1 MTAPP
6 HLHRRLLAN
15 ALRGMALGAALVL
28 LWIGWQFARG
38 PGETAAAPSLR
49 VSDVQP
55 ERFKWSHAPIGPA
68 GMSSEQAAQL
78 KLLVLRDATGTVHA
92 FYLPTEG
99 GVTSVPAGSA
109 PLSPGIPCDD
119 FAPDFRLQEIG
130 CHQPRAGFEFAA
142 RHRWTLYGQPLTP
155 GTPALVA
162 APGGEHNGD
171 WVWPLRGH

>member
-6 HLHRRLLAN
+6 DLHRHLLAN

-28 LWIGWQFARG
+28 LWIGWLFARG
-38 PGETAAAPSLR
+38 SGETAAAPSLR

-55 ERFKWSHAPIGPA
+55 EHFKWSDAPVGPA
-68 GMSSEQAAQL
+68 GISNEQAAQL
-78 KLLVLRDATGTVHA
+78 KLLVLRDAAGTVHA
-92 FYLPTEG
+92 FYLPAID
-99 GVTSVPAGSA
+99 GVASVPTGSA

-119 FAPDFRLQEIG
+119 FAPDFRRQHIT
-130 CHQPRAGFEFAA
+130 CRQPRAGFEFAA
-142 RHRWTLYGQPLTP
+142 RHRWALNGQPLTP
-155 GTPALVA
+155 GAPALVA